1 VIFCR
6 LPAACKQIYF
16 SFIQEIDI
24 MMEKLLAELIGS
36 MFLVILGDGVCAT
49 VSLTK
54 SGFKGAPSTHI
65 LMGWGMAVMLP
76 AFAFGAISGA
86 HFNPAVTVAVA
97 MRGGMSWGQ
106 VPGYIIAQMLGGFV
120 GAVFMWI
127 AFLDQ
132 FDGTDDPG
140 TIKACFCTAPAVRNY
155 PVNLIEEILITFSLV
170 FIVLGFGN
178 AGMGYG
184 VNYVL
189 VFFLL
194 TSIGMSFG
202 GITAYGLN
210 PCRDLAPR
218 IAHAILPI
226 KGKGKSDW
234 AYSWVPVVGSLIGA
248 ILGAWIFKIFP
259 W

>member
-1 VIFCR
+1 MISNV
-6 LPAACKQIYF
+6 Y
-16 SFIQEIDI
+16 
-24 MMEKLLAELIGS
+24 LAEFLGAA
-36 MFLVILGDGVCAT
+36 FLVFLGDGVVANC
-49 VSLTK
+49 LLNK
-54 SGFKGAPSTHI
+54 SAFKAVDPPIFITI
-65 LMGWGMAVMLP
+65 GWGLALALP
-76 AFAFGAISGA
+76 VCLFANISGA
-86 HFNPAVTVAVA
+86 HLNPSLSIGLAITGQ
-97 MRGGMSWGQ
+97 MEWG
-106 VPGYIIAQMLGGFV
+106 VCWGYVLAQMLGGFV

-155 PVNLIEEILITFSLV
+155 PVNLIEEILITFTLV
-170 FIVLGFGN
+170 FVVLGFGHT
-178 AGMGYG
+178 GMGYG
-184 VNYVL
+184 VNYIL

-259 W
+259 WGA

>member
-1 VIFCR
+1 MISNV
-6 LPAACKQIYF
+6 Y
-16 SFIQEIDI
+16 
-24 MMEKLLAELIGS
+24 LAEFLGAA
-36 MFLVILGDGVCAT
+36 FLVFLGDGVVANT
-49 VSLTK
+49 LLNK
-54 SGFKGAPSTHI
+54 SAFKGGGPVFITI
-65 LMGWGMAVMLP
+65 GWGLALALP
-76 AFAFGAISGA
+76 VCLFASISGA
-86 HFNPAVTVAVA
+86 HLNPSLSIGLAITGQ
-97 MRGGMSWGQ
+97 MEWG
-106 VPGYIIAQMLGGFV
+106 VCLGYCAAQMLGGFV
-120 GAVFMWI
+120 GAIFMWI
-127 AFLDQ
+127 CFLDQ

-140 TIKACFCTAPAVRNY
+140 TIKACFCTAPAVRHY
-155 PVNLIEEILITFSLV
+155 SVNLIEEIFITFALV

-178 AGMGYG
+178 SGMGYG

-226 KGKGKSDW
+226 KGKGGSDW

-248 ILGAWIFKIFP
+248 TLGALVFKVFP